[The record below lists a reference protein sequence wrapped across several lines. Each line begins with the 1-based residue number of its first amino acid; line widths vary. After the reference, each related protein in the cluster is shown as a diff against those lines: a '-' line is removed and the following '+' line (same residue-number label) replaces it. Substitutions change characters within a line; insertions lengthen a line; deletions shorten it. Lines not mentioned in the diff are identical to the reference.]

1 MHLVTKPERCKSFYI
16 QNRVVVI
23 QSTGSEIGL
32 LEFKS
37 SLDHLPVVILGKLFN
52 LTETDFSSLKLH
64 WTHWMVTQNK
74 WGKNSVLSPHHQGTI
89 EVLLILYLIIS
100 FVWALLYISDA

>member
-1 MHLVTKPERCKSFYI
+1 MHLVTKPERRKSFYV

-23 QSTGSEIGL
+23 HSTGSEIGL

-52 LTETDFSSLKLH
+52 VTETDFSSLKLH
-64 WTHWMVTQNK
+64 
-74 WGKNSVLSPHHQGTI
+74 
-89 EVLLILYLIIS
+89 
-100 FVWALLYISDA
+100 